1 MLEPPADSPVIYLDN
16 REIITRHVNAAIF
29 QSFFKRMEYDIPS
42 RRFTNMGEGDMERN
56 LMESMGLLSEFF
68 DTNNDSEF
76 NYIAFNRWID
86 GQPCQHEDEDMSWAE
101 VRNQIEPLIP
111 DSSELELDGI
121 IEDLQNFLD
130 ETNERF
136 ISDRELVE
144 GGED

>member
-1 MLEPPADSPVIYLDN
+1 
-16 REIITRHVNAAIF
+16 
-29 QSFFKRMEYDIPS
+29 
-42 RRFTNMGEGDMERN
+42 
-56 LMESMGLLSEFF
+56 MGLLSEFF

-111 DSSELELDGI
+111 DSSELELDSI

>member
-1 MLEPPADSPVIYLDN
+1 
-16 REIITRHVNAAIF
+16 
-29 QSFFKRMEYDIPS
+29 
-42 RRFTNMGEGDMERN
+42 
-56 LMESMGLLSEFF
+56 
-68 DTNNDSEF
+68 
-76 NYIAFNRWID
+76 
-86 GQPCQHEDEDMSWAE
+86 MSWAE

-111 DSSELELDGI
+111 DSSELELDSI